1 MENLAIAQH
10 RDQLRY
16 LQLRDPSYKPKLKH
30 FHVGDF
36 VHVQQLQ
43 RHSTLQPRA
52 QSVIYR
58 VLEVKETG
66 VLSLQGKCGRVI
78 SMHMSHCAPCHLPGI
93 DSSIDPRLAE
103 SVEDALCEICG
114 TDEQESKLLLCD
126 VCTLAFHTFCLTPAL
141 PSIPEGTWLCPGC
154 VQQGFTTADAS
165 ERAQR
170 REELLEREAGPV
182 LFPNATMKK
191 RDQAAE
197 EKAGRLVK
205 KVFFDPISRQP
216 RPYWGRVHFKGA
228 LSRPDYYLVM
238 WEDGEQWDCGNRQ
251 LNPLLQSE
259 DTRLPEGVYI
269 PDPPDEAIAAA
280 AQVFQPAPI
289 QQTIRDLEQPLPSH
303 PVPREDLMLLTSKLL
318 WQHCRDP
325 ITQYSGWIDL
335 PFADPKPNE
344 TWPADKPKPS
354 GVPVYIAPALQY
366 VLQALHRAVK
376 LKPPLII
383 CYIPA
388 LWIPTP
394 VWQLA
399 KIWIARGTGALF
411 RVEAGWWLI
420 VSRTP
425 VPVHQWLRLDL

>member
-16 LQLRDPSYKPKLKH
+16 LQSRDPSYKPKIKH

-58 VLEVKETG
+58 VLEVKETR

-114 TDEQESKLLLCD
+114 TDEQENKLLLCD

-154 VQQGFTTADAS
+154 VQQGFTAADAS

-182 LFPNATMKK
+182 LFPNATMKR

-205 KVFFDPISRQP
+205 KIFFDPISRQP

-251 LNPLLQSE
+251 LNPLLQAE
-259 DTRLPEGVYI
+259 DTQLPEGVYI
-269 PDPPDEAIAAA
+269 PDPPDGAIAAGSSSSLSTDSNSA
-280 AQVFQPAPI
+280 DHQ
-289 QQTIRDLEQPLPSH
+289 E
-303 PVPREDLMLLTSKLL
+303 
-318 WQHCRDP
+318 
-325 ITQYSGWIDL
+325 SG
-335 PFADPKPNE
+335 
-344 TWPADKPKPS
+344 T
-354 GVPVYIAPALQY
+354 APAQSSSSQRGSHAAHQQAALAALQRSDHS
-366 VLQALHRAVK
+366 VLRVDQSAL
-376 LKPPLII
+376 
-383 CYIPA
+383 C
-388 LWIPTP
+388 
-394 VWQLA
+394 
-399 KIWIARGTGALF
+399 
-411 RVEAGWWLI
+411 
-420 VSRTP
+420 
-425 VPVHQWLRLDL
+425 